1 MTRSGLAAMAEPQS
15 ALIIEV
21 PEAEPAVARCRQH
34 FDASAALDIPAHIT
48 VLAPFMPPAAIGPA
62 ELAGLAHL
70 LAPVGRFP
78 FKLSHTG
85 WFGHDVL
92 WLGPREP
99 APFRALTSRVYQAF
113 PAFPPF
119 GGRFDEV
126 VPHLTIGQGPQLDD
140 LRAAEESV
148 QAYLPIDAHATAVT
162 LLTHRVIG
170 APWTRTAVF
179 HLA

>member
-1 MTRSGLAAMAEPQS
+1 MTESGQS
-15 ALIIEV
+15 ALIIEI
-21 PEAEPAVARCRQH
+21 PEAEPVVARCREH
-34 FDASAALDIPAHIT
+34 FDASDALGIPAHIT

-62 ELAGLAHL
+62 ELARLERL

-78 FKLSHTG
+78 FQLSHTA

-99 APFRALTSRVYQAF
+99 APFRAMTSRVYRAF
-113 PAFPPF
+113 PGFPPF
-119 GGRFDEV
+119 GGQFDEV
-126 VPHLTIGQGPQLDD
+126 VPHLTIGQGHRLDE

-148 QAYLPIDAHATAVT
+148 QPCLPIDAQATAVT
-162 LLTHRVIG
+162 LLTQRVSG
-170 APWTRTAVF
+170 ARWARTAVF